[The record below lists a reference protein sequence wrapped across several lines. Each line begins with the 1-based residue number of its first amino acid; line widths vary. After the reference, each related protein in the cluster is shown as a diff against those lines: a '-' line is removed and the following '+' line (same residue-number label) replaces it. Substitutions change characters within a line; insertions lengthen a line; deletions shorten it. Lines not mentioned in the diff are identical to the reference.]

1 MKAPG
6 GLTHMLIV
14 IEKFTKWIK
23 AWPLAKIGSKQAV
36 NFIQNI
42 IFYFRGPNSIIIDND
57 T

>member
-1 MKAPG
+1 LGPFMKAPG

-42 IFYFRGPNSIIIDND
+42 IFYFRDND